1 MATAESGQARAA
13 DGARIAQ
20 LLVAGIPDARLE
32 LLPGARHGY
41 YLDDPSSSRVVLDF
55 IREHPMAQT

>member
-20 LLVAGIPDARLE
+20 LLVAGIPDAR
-32 LLPGARHGY
+32 HGY
-41 YLDDPSSSRVVLDF
+41 YLDDPSASRVVLDF
-55 IREHPMAQT
+55 IREHPVAQT